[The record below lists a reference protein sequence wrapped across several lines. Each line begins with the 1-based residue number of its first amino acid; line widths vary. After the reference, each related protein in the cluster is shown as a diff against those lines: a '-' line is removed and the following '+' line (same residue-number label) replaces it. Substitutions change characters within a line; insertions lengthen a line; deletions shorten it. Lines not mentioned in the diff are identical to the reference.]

1 MRSLLLLLA
10 VPAALAADYELV
22 ASGKECQTSGS
33 WKDWKGSGKTLDQCR
48 AEVLADWDCDPTY
61 FEFANDANCRC
72 AQEDSDSS
80 TDCSQSSNQNDNS
93 NMKIYRIN
101 SAPHELGHGGLRGA
115 TGMRLG
121 LGLGLGVRVRVRGL
135 QACD

>member
-72 AQEDSDSS
+72 AQEEE
-80 TDCSQSSNQNDNS
+80 
-93 NMKIYRIN
+93 RA
-101 SAPHELGHGGLRGA
+101 SAVK
-115 TGMRLG
+115 RLEEQIHTTSIDMG
-121 LGLGLGVRVRVRGL
+121 IGVRIVEYAVFLRLLLLVVLGFEVVFI
-135 QACD
+135 